1 MCDLLCD
8 PGKLLTPAML
18 VAEAVGKLNEVIQKK
33 LHTHQM
39 KSRNNRIT
47 HSFLNMR
54 RYASACQ

>member
-18 VAEAVGKLNEVIQKK
+18 AGDAVGKLNEVIQKK

-39 KSRNNRIT
+39 KSRNN
-47 HSFLNMR
+47 
-54 RYASACQ
+54 